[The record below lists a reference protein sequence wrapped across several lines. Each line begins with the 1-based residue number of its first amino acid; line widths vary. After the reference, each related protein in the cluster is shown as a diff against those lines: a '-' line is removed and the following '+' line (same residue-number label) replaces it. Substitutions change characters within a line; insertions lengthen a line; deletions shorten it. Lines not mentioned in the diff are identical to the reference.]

1 MRVHLLATSVRSR
14 PNPVAGQSEASK
26 HHRRGCEPDMP
37 TFLTT
42 IFTGVAIALL
52 ERLVVHL
59 VKSATRTA

>member
-1 MRVHLLATSVRSR
+1 
-14 PNPVAGQSEASK
+14 
-26 HHRRGCEPDMP
+26 MP

-42 IFTGVAIALL
+42 ILTGVAIALL